1 MDVNGTRFQLI
12 KGQADWQAVLDET
25 RRQGYEANLRWNA
38 TPEWLTLNAPLSRFP
53 LSRNEQGRLSSSRR
67 GAAADQYG
75 NWYWIADDE
84 RRIYWQ
90 PSGSRR
96 PAAYWQQPSQP
107 ATPPGAFGPAST
119 EAAQPATL
127 RGLTVTTGHYLIVG
141 NASRP
146 GLLRFDLH
154 AGGEPLLVLIPPE
167 IPFAPFD
174 LAPSPDGGVWV
185 LDRDHCRYWGF
196 DRDMRAIGSETTP
209 NEAVPPASLF
219 QPVGGMPLTPAP
231 VAFPEGFPIAAQRP
245 LAIEGL
251 PDGTVLILDEA
262 PDEQPTSV
270 STVYHYRC
278 DQQVSAP
285 LPLRFEVEQIGS
297 DGESTTV
304 ELPIAG
310 HDLAYAACAERLYIA
325 DRGGKQVFALAAP
338 LDAPLSVTTVERDY
352 LPLHYFGSRALV
364 AHDGAVYYDVVGG
377 DVRNDA
383 NVRWIALQPLDQ
395 PRFDRSATLVTPVL
409 DGHARDCVWD
419 RLYLDACIPAGATVA
434 VWTRAHN
441 DLDLLGDVP
450 FTREPDLYLRGMDAE
465 VPYYDP
471 FADLTTRSPATGTW
485 ELLFQRANGR
495 FLQIQL
501 DLSGNGRVSP
511 QLRALRAWYPRF
523 SLSRRY
529 LPAIYQE
536 DAESGAFLE
545 RLLANPH
552 GFFTLIEG
560 QMRDVSVL
568 FDARSAPSDAL
579 DWLAGW
585 VGLMLDPLWEQIQQR
600 RQAGGAAVVAHDRRR
615 LFIRFAMRLYQWR
628 GTAEGIQ
635 LALQLLL
642 DPCLEITLQRF
653 KDGSVLPNP
662 GLAAE
667 LARLGLPYPTPV
679 MSEEAFEDL
688 LRDYILSPRR
698 PSKVRI
704 VERFLTR
711 GGRALLAGDASA
723 EGQAA
728 QQETVAAT
736 AHRFSV
742 LVPEDLSAEEAAMVE
757 RVVELEKP
765 AHTLFDVRRYWDAF
779 RVGEARLE
787 IDTLLGESDR
797 FRQMILGRDYLAEGY
812 LTPAYPMDIAERMI
826 SDRDGIQ
833 TPRL

>member
-1 MDVNGTRFQLI
+1 M
-12 KGQADWQAVLDET
+12 
-25 RRQGYEANLRWNA
+25 
-38 TPEWLTLNAPLSRFP
+38 PE
-53 LSRNEQGRLSSSRR
+53 SRR

-75 NWYWIADDE
+75 NWYWIDDAE
-84 RRIYWQ
+84 RRIFWQ

-96 PAAYWQQPSQP
+96 PAVYWQEPSRP
-107 ATPPGAFGPAST
+107 ALLPGAFGPVSSESAP
-119 EAAQPATL
+119 PATL

-146 GLLRFDLH
+146 GLFRFDLH
-154 AGGEPLLVLIPPE
+154 AGGEPLLVLIPSE

-174 LAPSPDGGVWV
+174 MAPAPDGGIWL
-185 LDRDHCRYWGF
+185 LDREHQRYWGF
-196 DRDMRAIGSETTP
+196 DRDMRAIDIGATP
-209 NEAVPPASLF
+209 AEAVPPASLF
-219 QPVGGMPLTPAP
+219 QPVGGIPLIPAP
-231 VAFPEGFPIAAQRP
+231 ATFPAGFQVAAQRP

-262 PDEQPTSV
+262 PDVQPTSV
-270 STVYHYRC
+270 SIVYHYRGVE
-278 DQQVSAP
+278 QVSAP
-285 LPLRFEVEQIGS
+285 RPLRFDVEQIGS
-297 DGESTTV
+297 DGESTTMD
-304 ELPIAG
+304 LSIAG
-310 HDLAYAACAERLYIA
+310 HDLAYSACTERLFIA
-325 DRGGKQVFALAAP
+325 DRGGKQVFALAAS
-338 LDAPLSVTTVERDY
+338 LDAPLGATTIERDY
-352 LPLHYFGSRALV
+352 LPLHYFGSRALI
-364 AHDGAVYYDVVGG
+364 AHDNAVFYDVVGG
-377 DVRNDA
+377 DVHNDA

-395 PRFDRSATLVTPVL
+395 PRFDRSATLVTQVL

-419 RLYLDACIPAGATVA
+419 RLYLDACIPAGAGVA

-441 DLDLLGDVP
+441 ELDLLNDVP

-465 VPYYDP
+465 VPFYDP
-471 FADLTTRSPATGTW
+471 FADLKTHSPETGTW

-529 LPAIYQE
+529 LPAIYGE

-600 RQAGGAAVVAHDRRR
+600 RQLGDVAVVAHDRRR
-615 LFIRFAMRLYQWR
+615 LFIRFAMRLYQQR
-628 GTAEGIQ
+628 GTVEGIQ
-635 LALQLLL
+635 FALQLLL
-642 DPCLEITLQRF
+642 DPCLETTLQRF
-653 KDGSVLPNP
+653 KDGSVRPNP

-688 LRDYILSPRR
+688 LHDYTLSPRR

-711 GGRALLAGDASA
+711 GGRALVAGDAS
-723 EGQAA
+723 EQGQASD
-728 QQETVAAT
+728 QETVAAT

-742 LVPEDLSAEEAAMVE
+742 LVPEDLSSEEAAMVE

-787 IDTLLGESDR
+787 IDTLLGEAGR